1 MRQINV
7 DMVKMYDDVVVPKYE
22 TEGSAGCDVR
32 AYLRSPENQE
42 REFITLGAGDRG
54 MMVST
59 GIKVAIPRG
68 YYMAVVPRSGMAV
81 KTTMRIANQPGT
93 VDSDYRNE
101 VKIIVDNIGDRDL
114 VINHQDRIAQFVFLP
129 YYQAGFT
136 IVENLRETKRTG
148 GFGSTGTNQESVM
161 IKFGKETKETY
172 YKFDVDIYE
181 KAKKLKLKSKAKNKL
196 EKQ

>member
-1 MRQINV
+1 
-7 DMVKMYDDVVVPKYE
+7 MVKMYDDVVVPKYE

-148 GFGSTGTNQESVM
+148 GFGSTGTN
-161 IKFGKETKETY
+161 
-172 YKFDVDIYE
+172 
-181 KAKKLKLKSKAKNKL
+181 
-196 EKQ
+196 